1 MSTGG
6 EIESEA
12 PQTVDLYEKWRR
24 IYPEWVSG
32 GFQTWRRVTLVVL
45 LLIFYAG
52 PWLRWNGEPGAR
64 FDLAERRFTVF
75 WQTFAPDE
83 FVLLAWLLAILA
95 LGLFVATIA
104 AGRVFCGWVCPQT
117 IWVNAYLILERY
129 IEGDR
134 VERQRR
140 DKKPWTRDWVV
151 KKAMKFTAW
160 SLVAFS
166 ISITFVGYFTEI
178 RELVPRVVTFQLSGW
193 ETVFVLLPA
202 AGSFFFSAIL
212 REQVCFHMCP
222 YARFQSVMLDRDSL
236 IISYDE
242 SRAEPRGHRPRKAD
256 PAELGLGQCIDCDRC
271 VRVCPTGIDIRD
283 GLQYQCIGCAACID
297 ACADVM
303 SQMGYGE
310 TLVRYSSENRDE
322 GQPSRWIRPRLV
334 GYATIMTAIVTL
346 FAVTVATR
354 LPLDLDV
361 IRDRNRLYREFW
373 DGSVENV
380 YSLRISN
387 RADTTQD
394 YRIEFASEVPLELV
408 GDRVVSVEAGD
419 MRIVPISL
427 LRAAET
433 PRGETVSD
441 VEFTIRS
448 EADEEAVARATSVF
462 HQPEP
467 VRRAAKK
474 EVRG

>member
-1 MSTGG
+1 MSTEG
-6 EIESEA
+6 ETKSGATE
-12 PQTVDLYEKWRR
+12 TVDLYEKWRR
-24 IYPEWVSG
+24 IYPEWVTG
-32 GFQTWRRVTLVVL
+32 GFQTWRRITLVFL
-45 LLIFYAG
+45 LAFFYAG
-52 PWLRWNGEPGAR
+52 PWLRWDGQPGAR

-117 IWVNAYLILERY
+117 VWTNAYLIIERY

-140 DKKPWTRDWVV
+140 DKKPWTGDWML
-151 KKAMKFTAW
+151 KKAMKLTAW
-160 SLVAFS
+160 ALVAFS

-178 RELVPRVVTFQLSGW
+178 RELLPRIATLDLTRW
-193 ETVFVLLPA
+193 EIVFLLLPA

-242 SRAEPRGHRPRKAD
+242 SRAEPRGHRPRRAD

-283 GLQYQCIGCAACID
+283 GLQYQCIGCAACVD
-297 ACADVM
+297 ACTDVM

-310 TLVRYSSENRDE
+310 SLVRYSSENRDE
-322 GQPSRWIRPRLV
+322 GLPGRWVRPRLV

-361 IRDRNRLYREFW
+361 IRDRNRLYRESW

-387 RADTTQD
+387 RADTPQEYAID
-394 YRIEFASEVPLELV
+394 FDSEVPLEYR
-408 GDRVVSVEAGD
+408 GDRVVSVPPGD
-419 MRIVPISL
+419 MRIVPVSL

-433 PRGETVSD
+433 PPGETVSD

-448 EADEEAVARATSVF
+448 EADERAVARASSVF
-462 HQPEP
+462 HQPK
-467 VRRAAKK
+467 RAEREA
-474 EVRG
+474 RG

>member
-6 EIESEA
+6 EATNGA
-12 PQTVDLYEKWRR
+12 PETVDLYEKWRR

-32 GFQTWRRVTLVVL
+32 GFQTWRRVTLVFL
-45 LLIFYAG
+45 LAFFYAG
-52 PWLRWNGEPGAR
+52 PWLRWDGQPGAR

-83 FVLLAWLLAILA
+83 FVLLAWLLATLA

-117 IWVNAYLILERY
+117 VWTNAYLILERF

-140 DKKPWTRDWVV
+140 DKKPWTRDWMV

-166 ISITFVGYFTEI
+166 ISITFVAYFTEI
-178 RELVPRVVTFQLSGW
+178 RELLPRIAAFELTRW
-193 ETVFVLLPA
+193 ETFFIFLPA

-242 SRAEPRGHRPRKAD
+242 PRAEPRGHRPRRAD
-256 PAELGLGQCIDCDRC
+256 PAELGLGHCIDCDRC

-283 GLQYQCIGCAACID
+283 GLQYQCIGCAACVD
-297 ACADVM
+297 ACTDVM
-303 SQMGYGE
+303 QQMGYGE
-310 TLVRYSSENRDE
+310 SLVRYSSENRDE
-322 GQPSRWIRPRLV
+322 GLPGRWLRPRLV

-361 IRDRNRLYREFW
+361 IRDRNRLYRESW

-387 RADTTQD
+387 RADSPQA
-394 YRIEFASEVPLELV
+394 YAIEFDSEVPLEYR
-408 GDRVVSVEAGD
+408 GDRIVSVDPGD
-419 MRIVPISL
+419 MRIVPVSL
-427 LRAAET
+427 WRAAGT
-433 PRGETVSD
+433 PPGEAVSD
-441 VEFTIRS
+441 VEFTVRS
-448 EADEEAVARATSVF
+448 EADERAVVRATSVF
-462 HQPEP
+462 HQPE
-467 VRRAAKK
+467 RASADT
-474 EVRG
+474 EIRG